1 MLWGMWS
8 MHCKA
13 HLAAR
18 SAPLASPL
26 AATVQWDI
34 STCETIKYEHST
46 RAALVRGST
55 RHASVGWTAMY
66 GSEHAPWQALAWLCC
81 GAPSI
86 RRATCRVRALQQPP
100 RASGSGVQRAA
111 RALPTWPPL
120 CTCR

>member
-1 MLWGMWS
+1 MLWGDVEHALRS
-8 MHCKA
+8 T
-13 HLAAR
+13 LAAS

-66 GSEHAPWQALAWLCC
+66 GSEHAPWEALAWLLW
-81 GAPSI
+81 GAVDPS
-86 RRATCRVRALQQPP
+86 RHLP
-100 RASGSGVQRAA
+100 RPGSAAAA
-111 RALPTWPPL
+111 RE
-120 CTCR
+120 